1 METKNNEDSIANVG
15 GAKQA
20 RQKNGHK
27 MTCSCHI
34 CENILNKAKR
44 GDYKPKA
51 ASGKVNG
58 HKSDCYC
65 PICKNMMAK
74 KEKRGGEKRGGEK
87 REGEKQAITEEQS
100 GGRRTRKHGRVTSG
114 KKSNGHKVNCM
125 CPICRNMRRSR
136 MSRRNNTRS
145 KKNR

>member
-1 METKNNEDSIANVG
+1 MDTNNKEDSIANVG

-58 HKSDCYC
+58 HKNECCC

-74 KEKRGGEKRGGEK
+74 KGKRGGEK
-87 REGEKQAITEEQS
+87 REGEKMAITEEQT
-100 GGRRTRKHGRVTSG
+100 GGRRTRKHGRVASG
-114 KKSNGHKVNCM
+114 KKSNGHKVTCQ
-125 CPICRNMRRSR
+125 CPICKNIRRSR